1 MSDRLFR
8 ELCKPETLRIGW
20 HLAQRASRDDFV
32 RDPIDH
38 ADFAADLDRRLQHL
52 LNQVRGG
59 RYRPRHL
66 IEIDIPKTSLSVRPG
81 NVLPIEESTLLH
93 AIIYLL
99 APKLDGALSEH
110 VHSYR
115 LHPEWKKRVKKG
127 RSLFHDTELALP
139 FLKRQTIRALDP
151 FEAWYEAWPEF
162 VKAAAKA
169 AKVEGYTHVTKT
181 DISAYFENIDL
192 SLLEAIMRNQLKQSE
207 DRTIEILFR
216 VLRAWCRTTTH
227 GTPIG
232 RGIPQG
238 NDVSSFLA
246 NLYVVSVDQRLSAFA
261 ARKPAKWLRYADD
274 FQVFTRNEQDAR
286 EALFVI
292 NDALRQLHL
301 NLQPSKTKILAGA
314 DLDEELDDSDM
325 TQMNRALESIQKL
338 SAASPGTR
346 VTEILGP
353 LSPIRSRFTRGLPKA
368 VSNLDQ
374 KQSRIFRRLLTL
386 YGRCQRTHFIDASF
400 AALESLPDL
409 RVLDKTL
416 RYLLHMPY
424 DRHDSILERLLSMVE
439 NDVLPFPYQK
449 GRVLNAARELHPS
462 IWSGV
467 VSRIRDIGFRA
478 QKPWFVQMEAA
489 CAIATFPH
497 QERHLDSLAA
507 RLLEHESTE
516 VRRAG
521 CILLTRGSV
530 NTFREEIEILL
541 GDPDPSLARL
551 ASLFW
556 RMIFNKEF
564 AAAELDRLRRGTW
577 SDTVAIRNLPRIYAL
592 RCSPELETVRSLR
605 EFVATRPRTRS
616 TKVRRH
622 LEHLARSTTWAE
634 PKIG

>member
-1 MSDRLFR
+1 
-8 ELCKPETLRIGW
+8 
-20 HLAQRASRDDFV
+20 
-32 RDPIDH
+32 
-38 ADFAADLDRRLQHL
+38 
-52 LNQVRGG
+52 
-59 RYRPRHL
+59 L

-99 APKLDGALSEH
+99 APKLDAALSEH

-139 FLKRQTIRALDP
+139 FLKQQTIRALDP

-192 SLLEAIMRNQLKQSE
+192 SVLEAIMRNQLKQNE
-207 DRTIEILFR
+207 DRTIELLFR

-246 NLYVVSVDQRLSAFA
+246 NLYLVSVDQRLSTFT

-301 NLQPSKTKILAGA
+301 NLQPSKTKILDGA

-325 TQMNRALESIQKL
+325 TQINHALESIQL
-338 SAASPGTR
+338 PAALPGTR
-346 VTEILGP
+346 VTELLRP
-353 LSPIRSRFTRGLPKA
+353 LSSIRSRFTRGLPGA
-368 VSNLDQ
+368 VSDLDQ
-374 KQSRIFRRLLTL
+374 KQNRIFRRLLTL
-386 YGRCQRTHFIDASF
+386 YGECQRTHFIDASF
-400 AALESLPDL
+400 TALESLPDL

-416 RYLLHMPY
+416 RYLLQMPY

-449 GRVLNAARELHPS
+449 GRVLNATRELHPL
-462 IWSGV
+462 IWPGV
-467 VSRIRDIGFRA
+467 VSRIRAIGFGA

-489 CAIATFPH
+489 CAVATFPH
-497 QERHLDSLAA
+497 QERHLDSLAV
-507 RLLEHESTE
+507 RLLEHENTE

-521 CILLTRGSV
+521 CILLTRGSL
-530 NTFREEIEILL
+530 NTVRQEIETLL

-556 RMIFNKEF
+556 RMISDKRF

-577 SDTVAIRNLPRIYAL
+577 NDTVAIRNLARIYAL
-592 RCSPELETVRSLR
+592 RCSPDLETVQSLR
-605 EFVATRPRTRS
+605 EFIRTRPKTRS
-616 TKVRRH
+616 AKVSRH
-622 LEHLARSTTWAE
+622 LDHLAESTSWAE
-634 PKIG
+634 PKTG